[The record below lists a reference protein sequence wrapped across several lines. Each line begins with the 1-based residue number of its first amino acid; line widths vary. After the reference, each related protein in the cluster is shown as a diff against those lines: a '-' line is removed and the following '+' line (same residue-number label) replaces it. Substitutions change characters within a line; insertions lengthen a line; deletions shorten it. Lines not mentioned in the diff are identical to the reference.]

1 MTHAPVRDA
10 SLADRIT
17 LLVLLTSASVILLV
31 SAALA
36 ASNHVQVRDTTYQS
50 LRTQASLAAI
60 NAAAPLA
67 FDDVATAREVVE
79 GFSALPDVSSAT
91 LFDNAGAVFT
101 RYAREGFVERMP
113 LDTRTGEHRALGVYV
128 VSLPVGERQDQLGTL
143 QVVYDLAGLRQLL
156 LRNLLWAAGT
166 CVVALL
172 LSALAARNGA
182 RLLVRRLEG
191 LDQTA
196 REVSQT
202 RDYSLRAQ
210 VKGNDEVARFTETFN
225 EMLGEIQR
233 QDRDLRESRQQAL
246 TASRLKD
253 EFLATVS
260 HELRTPMTPITG
272 WAQVL
277 QRIAP
282 DHPQVTD
289 AARVIERSA
298 AAMTRIIDDLLDMSR
313 IISGKVRLHPED
325 VVLDTVVRDAI
336 AAVQVAADAKRIIV
350 SNAVPG
356 QLTLHADPHRLQ
368 QVLWNLLSNAVKFTP
383 AGGVIRI
390 EAVADADH
398 AELRVSDTG
407 PGIAP
412 DFLPYVFDR
421 FRQADSSVTRP
432 HGGLGLG
439 LAIVRQLVELHG
451 GEIHAQSAG
460 LGHGACFTITLPRH
474 VDAAGDATASPR
486 SSMLPEEPLGI
497 ADVPLTDVHVLS
509 VEDNDDAREYLRHVF
524 ASHGA
529 EVVSAASADEAL
541 AALERVRPDVLV
553 SDIGMPGRDGYWLMR
568 QVRSHADPAV
578 RSLPA
583 IALTA
588 FAADADRQKALD
600 AGYDGHVAKPATHE
614 ALVAAVKEVFEASA
628 ARAAGTD
635 APPLH

>member
-1 MTHAPVRDA
+1 MIEAPVREG

-17 LLVLLTSASVILLV
+17 LLVLLTSATVILLV

-50 LRTQASLAAI
+50 LRTQAGLAAI

-67 FDDVATAREVVE
+67 FDDVDTAREVVD
-79 GFSALPDVSSAT
+79 GFSTLPDVSSAT
-91 LFDNAGAVFT
+91 LFDTSGGVFT
-101 RYAREGFVERMP
+101 RFTREGFVERMP
-113 LDTRTGEHRALGVYV
+113 ADTATGEHTALGVYV
-128 VSLPVGERQDQLGTL
+128 VALPVGERQDQLGTL
-143 QVVYDLAGLRQLL
+143 QVVYDLTGLRQLL

-172 LSALAARNGA
+172 LSALAARKGA
-182 RLLVRRLEG
+182 RLLVRRLEA
-191 LDQTA
+191 LDGTA
-196 REVSQT
+196 HQVSQT
-202 RDYSLRAQ
+202 RDYSLRAE

-233 QDRDLRESRQQAL
+233 QDRDLRESRQHAL

-282 DHPQVTD
+282 DNPQVTD

-298 AAMTRIIDDLLDMSR
+298 GAMTRIIDDLLDMSR
-313 IISGKVRLHPED
+313 IISGKIRLHPEQ
-325 VVLDTVVRDAI
+325 VALDTVVGDAI
-336 AAVQVAADAKRIIV
+336 AAVQVAADAKRIII
-350 SNAVPG
+350 SNALPPN
-356 QLTLHADPHRLQ
+356 LTLHADPHRLQ

-383 AGGVIRI
+383 GGGVVRI
-390 EAVADADH
+390 EAHADSDH
-398 AELRVSDTG
+398 VELRVSDTG

-439 LAIVRQLVELHG
+439 LSIARQLVELHG

-460 LGHGACFTITLPRH
+460 LGDGACFTIILPRH
-474 VDAAGDATASPR
+474 VDAASTTPPPPT
-486 SSMLPEEPLGI
+486 SSALPDEPLGI
-497 ADVPLTDVHVLS
+497 ADVPLTDVRVLS

-529 EVVSAASADEAL
+529 DVVSAASADEAL
-541 AALERVRPDVLV
+541 AQLERVRPDVLV
-553 SDIGMPGRDGYWLMR
+553 SDIGMPGRDGYWLVR
-568 QVRSHADPAV
+568 QVRCHDDPAI
-578 RSLPA
+578 RALPA

-588 FAADADRQKALD
+588 FAAETDRQKAID

-614 ALVAAVKEVFEASA
+614 ALVAAVKAVFA
-628 ARAAGTD
+628 AAPARPANGGVPPRA
-635 APPLH
+635 

>member
-1 MTHAPVRDA
+1 MHTAAPVRES

-17 LLVLLTSASVILLV
+17 LLVLLTSATVILLV

-36 ASNHVQVRDTTYQS
+36 ASNHVQVRDTTFQS
-50 LRTQASLAAI
+50 LRTQARLAAI
-60 NAAAPLA
+60 DAAAPLA
-67 FDDVATAREVVE
+67 FGDPDTADEVVN
-79 GFSALPDVSSAT
+79 GFSTLPDVSSAT
-91 LFDNAGAVFT
+91 LFDNAGTVFA
-101 RYAREGFVERMP
+101 RFAREGFVERMP
-113 LDTRTGEHRALGVYV
+113 LDTRAGEHSALGVFV

-143 QVVYDLAGLRQLL
+143 QVVYDLSGLRQLL

-172 LSALAARNGA
+172 LSALAARKGA
-182 RLLVRRLEG
+182 RLLVRRLEL

-196 REVSQT
+196 RQVSQT

-282 DHPQVTD
+282 DNPQVTD

-298 AAMTRIIDDLLDMSR
+298 GAMPRIIDDLLDMSR
-313 IISGKVRLHPED
+313 IISGKIRLHPEQVALD
-325 VVLDTVVRDAI
+325 GVVDDSI

-350 SNAVPG
+350 SNAVPKG
-356 QLTLHADPHRLQ
+356 LTLSADPHRLQ

-383 AGGVIRI
+383 AGGVVRI
-390 EAVADADH
+390 EAH
-398 AELRVSDTG
+398 AHAEHIELRVSDTG
-407 PGIAP
+407 PGIAS

-451 GEIHAQSAG
+451 GEIEAQSAG

-474 VDAAGDATASPR
+474 AGTEARASAIP
-486 SSMLPEEPLGI
+486 SSSSLPEEPLGI
-497 ADVPLTDVHVLS
+497 ADIPLTDVRVLS

-524 ASHGA
+524 ASQGA
-529 EVVSAASADEAL
+529 EVMSAASAQEAL
-541 AALERVRPDVLV
+541 ECLKRFQADVLV
-553 SDIGMPGRDGYWLMR
+553 SDIGMPHQDGYWLIQ
-568 QVRSHADPAV
+568 QVRAHESPSI
-578 RSLPA
+578 RRLPA

-588 FAADADRQKALD
+588 FAGEVDGRQAMD
-600 AGYDGHVAKPATHE
+600 AGFDAHVPKPATHDSLVE
-614 ALVAAVKEVFEASA
+614 AVRQVLTSQ
-628 ARAAGTD
+628 RA
-635 APPLH
+635 

>member
-1 MTHAPVRDA
+1 MHTAAPVRES

-17 LLVLLTSASVILLV
+17 LLVLLTSATVILLV

-36 ASNHVQVRDTTYQS
+36 ASNHVQVRDTTFQS
-50 LRTQASLAAI
+50 LRTQARLAAI
-60 NAAAPLA
+60 DAAAPLA
-67 FDDVATAREVVE
+67 FGDPDTADEVVN
-79 GFSALPDVSSAT
+79 GFSTLPDVSSAT
-91 LFDNAGAVFT
+91 LFDNAGTVFA
-101 RYAREGFVERMP
+101 RFAREGFVERMP
-113 LDTRTGEHRALGVYV
+113 LDTRAGEHSALGVFV

-143 QVVYDLAGLRQLL
+143 QVVYDLSGLRQLL

-172 LSALAARNGA
+172 LSALAARKGA
-182 RLLVRRLEG
+182 RLLVRRLEL

-196 REVSQT
+196 RQVSQT

-282 DHPQVTD
+282 DNPQVTD

-298 AAMTRIIDDLLDMSR
+298 GAMTRIIDDLLDMSR
-313 IISGKVRLHPED
+313 IISGKIRLHPEQVALD
-325 VVLDTVVRDAI
+325 GVVDDSI

-350 SNAVPG
+350 SNAVPKG
-356 QLTLHADPHRLQ
+356 LTLSADPHRLQ

-383 AGGVIRI
+383 AGGVVRI
-390 EAVADADH
+390 EAH
-398 AELRVSDTG
+398 APAEHIELRVSDTG
-407 PGIAP
+407 PGIAS

-451 GEIHAQSAG
+451 GEIEAQSAG

-474 VDAAGDATASPR
+474 AGTEARASAIP
-486 SSMLPEEPLGI
+486 SSSSLPEEPLGI
-497 ADVPLTDVHVLS
+497 ADIPLTDVRVLS

-524 ASHGA
+524 ASQGA
-529 EVVSAASADEAL
+529 EVMSAASAQEAL
-541 AALERVRPDVLV
+541 ECLKRFQADVLV
-553 SDIGMPGRDGYWLMR
+553 SDIGMPHQDGYWLIQ
-568 QVRSHADPAV
+568 QVRAHESPSI
-578 RSLPA
+578 RRLPA

-588 FAADADRQKALD
+588 FAGEVDGRQAMD
-600 AGYDGHVAKPATHE
+600 AGFDAHVPKPATHDSLVE
-614 ALVAAVKEVFEASA
+614 AVRQVLTSQ
-628 ARAAGTD
+628 RA
-635 APPLH
+635 

>member
-1 MTHAPVRDA
+1 MTHAPARDA

-172 LSALAARNGA
+172 LSALAARSGA

-356 QLTLHADPHRLQ
+356 QLSLHADPHRLQ

-460 LGHGACFTITLPRH
+460 LGHGACFTITLPLH
-474 VDAAGDATASPR
+474 AGTVSHTPAIP
-486 SSMLPEEPLGI
+486 SSSSLPEEPLGI
-497 ADVPLTDVHVLS
+497 TDIPLTDVRILS
-509 VEDNDDAREYLRHVF
+509 VEDHDDAREYLRHVF
-524 ASHGA
+524 ASQGA
-529 EVVSAASADEAL
+529 EVMSAASAQEAL
-541 AALERVRPDVLV
+541 ECLKRFQADVLV
-553 SDIGMPGRDGYWLMR
+553 SDIGMPHQDGYWLIQ
-568 QVRSHADPAV
+568 QVRTHESPSI
-578 RSLPA
+578 RRLPA

-588 FAADADRQKALD
+588 FAGEVDRRQAMD
-600 AGYDGHVAKPATHE
+600 AGFDAHVPKPATHNSLVE
-614 ALVAAVKEVFEASA
+614 AVRQVLTSP
-628 ARAAGTD
+628 R
-635 APPLH
+635 P

>member
-1 MTHAPVRDA
+1 MTPTPAREG

-17 LLVLLTSASVILLV
+17 LLVLLTSASVVLLV

-36 ASNHVQVRDTTYQS
+36 SANHVQVKQTALQA
-50 LRTQASLAAI
+50 LRTQARLAAI

-67 FDDVATAREVVE
+67 FDDDGTAREVVA

-91 LFDNAGAVFT
+91 LFDADGAVF
-101 RYAREGFVERMP
+101 ARHARADFVERVP
-113 LDTRTGEHRALGVYV
+113 LDTPSGESAALGTYV
-128 VSLPVGERQDQLGTL
+128 VSLPVGERQDRLGTL
-143 QVVYDLAGLRQLL
+143 QVVYDLSTLRELL
-156 LRNLLWAAGT
+156 LRNLLWTAGL
-166 CVVALL
+166 CLVALM
-172 LSALAARNGA
+172 LSALAARKGA
-182 RLLVRRLEG
+182 RLLVRRLES

-196 REVSQT
+196 RQVSQT

-210 VKGNDEVARFTETFN
+210 VSGNDEVARFTHTFN
-225 EMLGEIQR
+225 DMLLEIQR

-282 DHPQVTD
+282 DHPQVMD

-313 IISGKVRLHPED
+313 IISGKVRLHPAQVNLAD
-325 VVLDTVVRDAI
+325 SVRDAI

-350 SNAVPG
+350 SVAVPPA
-356 QLTLHADPHRLQ
+356 LALSADPHRLQ

-383 AGGVIRI
+383 GGGVIRI
-390 EAVADADH
+390 EAHADADQVQ
-398 AELRVSDTG
+398 LSVSDTG
-407 PGIAP
+407 PGIEP
-412 DFLPYVFDR
+412 EFLPYVFDR
-421 FRQADSSVTRP
+421 FRQADSSATRP

-439 LAIVRQLVELHG
+439 LAIARQLVELHG
-451 GEIHAQSAG
+451 GEIQVHSAG
-460 LGHGACFTITLPRH
+460 LGHGSCFTVALPVRAL
-474 VDAAGDATASPR
+474 DGEAEAAHPSTSL
-486 SSMLPEEPLGI
+486 LPEEPLGLL
-497 ADVPLTDVHVLS
+497 DVPLTDIRVLS

-529 EVVSAASADEAL
+529 EVVSAGSADEAL
-541 AALERVRPDVLV
+541 SHLQSFQPDVLV
-553 SDIGMPGRDGYWLMR
+553 SDIGMPGRDGYWLVG
-568 QVRSHADPAV
+568 QVRQHANPAL
-578 RSLPA
+578 RTLPA

-588 FAADADRQKALD
+588 FAGEADHTRAIQAGFD
-600 AGYDGHVAKPATHE
+600 AHVAKPATHE
-614 ALVAAVKEVFEASA
+614 ALVDAVKRVLAP
-628 ARAAGTD
+628 D
-635 APPLH
+635 AQ

>member
-1 MTHAPVRDA
+1 MTPTPAREG

-17 LLVLLTSASVILLV
+17 LLVLLTSATVILLV

-36 ASNHVQVRDTTYQS
+36 AANHVQVRDTAFQA
-50 LRTQASLAAI
+50 LRTQGRLATI

-67 FDDVATAREVVE
+67 FGDVDTGREVVN

-91 LFDNAGAVFT
+91 LFDTSGAVFARFT
-101 RYAREGFVERMP
+101 REGFAERLP
-113 LDTRTGEHRALGVYV
+113 LDTPAGENGALGVFV

-172 LSALAARNGA
+172 LSALAARKGA
-182 RLLVRRLEG
+182 RLLVRRLEW

-196 REVSQT
+196 HQVSRT
-202 RDYSLRAQ
+202 RDYSLRAE

-225 EMLGEIQR
+225 QMLGEIQR

-246 TASRLKD
+246 AASRLKD

-282 DHPQVTD
+282 DNPQVTD

-298 AAMTRIIDDLLDMSR
+298 RAMTRIIDDLLDMSR
-313 IISGKVRLHPED
+313 IISGKIRLNPEP
-325 VVLDTVVRDAI
+325 VVLEDVVRDAI
-336 AAVQVAADAKRIIV
+336 GAVQVAADAKRILLAT
-350 SNAVPG
+350 AVPAG
-356 QLTLHADPHRLQ
+356 LGLRADPHRLQ

-383 AGGVIRI
+383 AGGVVRI
-390 EAVADADH
+390 EARTTADH
-398 AELRVSDTG
+398 VLVSVSDTG
-407 PGIAP
+407 PGIDP
-412 DFLPYVFDR
+412 GFLPYVFDR

-439 LAIVRQLVELHG
+439 LAIARQLVELHG
-451 GEIHAQSAG
+451 GEIEAQSAG
-460 LGHGACFTITLPRH
+460 IGHGCCLTITLPR
-474 VDAAGDATASPR
+474 AASGDATAPATPG
-486 SSMLPEEPLGI
+486 SSTLPEEPLGI
-497 ADVPLTDVHVLS
+497 TGVPLTDVRVLS

-541 AALERVRPDVLV
+541 ARLERFQPHVLV
-553 SDIGMPGRDGYWLMR
+553 SDIGMPGRDGYWLIG
-568 QVRSHADPAV
+568 QVREHANPAL
-578 RSLPA
+578 RGLPA

-588 FAADADRQKALD
+588 FAGEADRERAID
-600 AGYDGHVAKPATHE
+600 AGYNAHVAKPATHE
-614 ALVAAVKEVFEASA
+614 ALVSAVRLVLP
-628 ARAAGTD
+628 TV
-635 APPLH
+635 